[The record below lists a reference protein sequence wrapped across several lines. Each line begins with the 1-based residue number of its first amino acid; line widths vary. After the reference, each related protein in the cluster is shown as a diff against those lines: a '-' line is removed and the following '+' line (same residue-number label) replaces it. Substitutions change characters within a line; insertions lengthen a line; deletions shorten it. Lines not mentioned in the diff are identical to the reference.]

1 MPISIIILYN
11 ANFVRVTI
19 KNNNLSY
26 IYRLLQ
32 IKSSTMHMV
41 LPLIPLALAVVFG
54 GSQVAVGT
62 AATVGL
68 AKDHGKKKDW

>member
-1 MPISIIILYN
+1 
-11 ANFVRVTI
+11 
-19 KNNNLSY
+19 
-26 IYRLLQ
+26 
-32 IKSSTMHMV
+32 MHMV

-68 AKDHGKKKDW
+68 AKDHGKKKDCENQKK